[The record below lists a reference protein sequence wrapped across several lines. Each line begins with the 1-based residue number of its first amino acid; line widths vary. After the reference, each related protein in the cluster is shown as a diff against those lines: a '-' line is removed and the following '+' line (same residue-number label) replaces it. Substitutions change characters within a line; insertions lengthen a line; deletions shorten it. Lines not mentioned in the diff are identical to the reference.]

1 MILAIYAFLT
11 LIPFILHCIS
21 VNLFIYKLDLK
32 TNIKIK
38 IHLYFYH
45 LLLCFPLLITCF
57 LHVKFQKIFCYWN
70 FCYSIKSLILI
81 QVYVFFFFFFFLTEE
96 GRIQVYVKSCL
107 LNHSY
112 EYMASHTCI
121 LIIFFNMI

>member
-1 MILAIYAFLT
+1 MILAIYICLSCTF
-11 LIPFILHCIS
+11 IPFIFHCIS

-32 TNIKIK
+32 INIKIKIK
-38 IHLYFYH
+38 IHLYFFH
-45 LLLCFPLLITCF
+45 LLLCFPLFITFF
-57 LHVKFQKIFCYWN
+57 LHVKFQKIFCCRN
-70 FCYSIKSLILI
+70 FGYSIKSLIL
-81 QVYVFFFFFFFLTEE
+81 
-96 GRIQVYVKSCL
+96 IQVYVKSCL